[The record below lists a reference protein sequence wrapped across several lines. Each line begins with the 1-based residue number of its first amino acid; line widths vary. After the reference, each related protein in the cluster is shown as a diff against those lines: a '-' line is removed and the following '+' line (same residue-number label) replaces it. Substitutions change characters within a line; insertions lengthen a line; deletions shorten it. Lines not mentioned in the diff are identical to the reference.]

1 MFVRADDVKEFLIK
15 LMWVTLTVMAPAQ
28 GMMVTALVLI
38 LADLAT
44 GVMAARKRK
53 EKITSAGIRRTVSK
67 ILVYETAIAL
77 AFLAQTYMTGETVP
91 VCNIVTGLIGMTEFL
106 SVLENLNS
114 ISGKNLLK
122 TMIDKVGSDNK

>member
-1 MFVRADDVKEFLIK
+1 
-15 LMWVTLTVMAPAQ
+15 
-28 GMMVTALVLI
+28 MVTALVLI